1 MITIQSKLIERM
13 KNTEDISLVE
23 IFGDDFMDDSNK
35 KGMDIKDKLSEIE
48 LDIKDVKN
56 LGFSYT
62 STKEVP
68 SRGDTVLTFEKGED
82 KKGKEIET
90 CVLFVDIRN
99 SVQLNEEHSPNTMGK
114 IYTAFTKS
122 MLKIAKYHSGEVRNI
137 IGDRVMIVFPTEN
150 CTENAVECAISINH
164 ISKIMN
170 KVFSDVDFRCG
181 IGIDYGKMRVIKVGI
196 IRQGDNNVENKNL
209 VWIGKPANIASR
221 LTDIANKEID
231 FVRVKYEMITHNY
244 LDPIIK
250 AVPFFSY
257 NGKSYVHSENEKK
270 EYEDFLSCDS
280 FFKPPFSDKY
290 NFFGAKIL
298 SLKIEKQAIPPILIT
313 ENVYDRLS
321 PSIRDY
327 FNEQKNIDVKNNLKK
342 VYGANLKWKQK

>member
-1 MITIQSKLIERM
+1 MITIQSRLIERM
-13 KNTEDISLVE
+13 KNTEDISLEE

-35 KGMDIKDKLSEIE
+35 KSMNIKDKLSEIE
-48 LDIKDVKN
+48 LDIKDVKK

-68 SRGDTVLTFEKGED
+68 SREDAVLTFEKGKD

-99 SVQLNEEHSPNTMGK
+99 SVQLNEKHSPDTMGK

-150 CTENAVECAISINH
+150 CAENAVECAISINH
-164 ISKIMN
+164 ISEIMN

-181 IGIDYGKMRVIKVGI
+181 IGIDYGEMKVIKVGI

-221 LTDIANKEID
+221 LTDIA
-231 FVRVKYEMITHNY
+231 
-244 LDPIIK
+244 
-250 AVPFFSY
+250 
-257 NGKSYVHSENEKK
+257 KK
-270 EYEDFLSCDS
+270 
-280 FFKPPFSDKY
+280 K
-290 NFFGAKIL
+290 
-298 SLKIEKQAIPPILIT
+298 
-313 ENVYDRLS
+313 
-321 PSIRDY
+321 
-327 FNEQKNIDVKNNLKK
+327 
-342 VYGANLKWKQK
+342 

>member
-1 MITIQSKLIERM
+1 MITIQSRLIERM

-23 IFGDDFMDDSNK
+23 IFGDDFMDDSN
-35 KGMDIKDKLSEIE
+35 IKDKLSEIE

-164 ISKIMN
+164 ISEIMN

-181 IGIDYGKMRVIKVGI
+181 IGIDYGEMKVIKVGI

-221 LTDIANKEID
+221 LTDIANKKID
-231 FVRVKYEMITHNY
+231 LVCVSYEGFLGIS
-244 LDPIIK
+244 PS
-250 AVPFFSY
+250 V
-257 NGKSYVHSENEKK
+257 EKK
-270 EYEDFLSCDS
+270 TNYEDF
-280 FFKPPFSDKY
+280 FNKFEWKEGNFYFS
-290 NFFGAKIL
+290 GEEIL
-298 SLKIEKQAIPPILIT
+298 DLKKEKQAIPPILIT

-321 PSIRDY
+321 LSIKDY
-327 FNEQKNIDVKNNLKK
+327 FKEQKNIDVKDNLKK

>member
-1 MITIQSKLIERM
+1 MITIQSRLIERM
-13 KNTEDISLVE
+13 KNTEDISLEE

-62 STKEVP
+62 NTKEVP
-68 SRGDTVLTFEKGED
+68 SRGDTVLTFEKGKN

-99 SVQLNEEHSPNTMGK
+99 SVQLNKEHFPDTMGK

-150 CTENAVECAISINH
+150 CTKNAVECAISINH
-164 ISKIMN
+164 ISEIMN
-170 KVFSDVDFRCG
+170 KVFSNVDFRCG

-196 IRQGDNNVENKNL
+196 IRLGENNVENKNL
-209 VWIGKPANIASR
+209 VWIGNPANIASR

-231 FVRVKYEMITHNY
+231 LVCVSYEVF
-244 LDPIIK
+244 LGSAPS
-250 AVPFFSY
+250 V
-257 NGKSYVHSENEKK
+257 EKRMN
-270 EYEDFLSCDS
+270 YEDFFNKFESEKGN
-280 FFKPPFSDKY
+280 FYFS
-290 NFFGAKIL
+290 GEEIL
-298 SLKIEKQAIPPILIT
+298 DLKKEKQAIPPILIT
-313 ENVYDRLS
+313 KNVYAHLS
-321 PSIRDY
+321 PSIRD
-327 FNEQKNIDVKNNLKK
+327 FFKEQGIDIKNSSTKI
-342 VYGANLKWKQK
+342 YGANLKWKQK

>member
-1 MITIQSKLIERM
+1 MKTIQSRLIERM
-13 KNTEDISLVE
+13 KNTEDISLEE
-23 IFGDDFMDDSNK
+23 IFGDDFMDVSNK
-35 KGMDIKDKLSEIE
+35 KGMNIKDKLSEIKR
-48 LDIKDVKN
+48 DIKDVKE

-62 STKEVP
+62 STKKVP
-68 SRGDTVLTFEKGED
+68 SRQDTDLTFEKGKD

-99 SVQLNEEHSPNTMGK
+99 SVQLNKRHSPDTMGK

-122 MLKIAKYHSGEVRNI
+122 MLKIAQYHSGEVRNI

-164 ISKIMN
+164 ISEIMN
-170 KVFSDVDFRCG
+170 KVFSDVEFRCG

-209 VWIGKPANIASR
+209 VWVGKPANIASR

-231 FVRVKYEMITHNY
+231 LVRVKYEKTTWEYRRNS
-244 LDPIIK
+244 PRK
-250 AVPFFSY
+250 FVT
-257 NGKSYVHSENEKK
+257 K
-270 EYEDFLSCDS
+270 EYESLLSCDS
-280 FFKPPFSDKY
+280 FFKPPFSDNY

-321 PSIRDY
+321 LSIKGY
-327 FNEQKNIDVKNNLKK
+327 FKEQKNIDIKDNLKK
-342 VYGANLKWKQK
+342 VYGENLKWKQK

>member
-1 MITIQSKLIERM
+1 MITIQSRLIERM
-13 KNTEDISLVE
+13 KNTEDISLEE
-23 IFGDDFMDDSNK
+23 IFGDDFMDDSNL

-68 SRGDTVLTFEKGED
+68 SRGDTVLTFEKGKD

-99 SVQLNEEHSPNTMGK
+99 SVQLNEKHSPDTMGK

-122 MLKIAKYHSGEVRNI
+122 MLKIAQYHSGEVRNI

-150 CTENAVECAISINH
+150 CAENAVECAISINH

-170 KVFSDVDFRCG
+170 KVFSNVDFICG

-209 VWIGKPANIASR
+209 VWVGKPANIASR

-231 FVRVKYEMITHNY
+231 FVCV
-244 LDPIIK
+244 
-250 AVPFFSY
+250 S
-257 NGKSYVHSENEKK
+257 
-270 EYEDFLSCDS
+270 YEDLCDIS
-280 FFKPPFSDKY
+280 PSVEKRMNYEEFFNKFEWKEGNFYFSGKE
-290 NFFGAKIL
+290 IL
-298 SLKIEKQAIPPILIT
+298 DLKKEKQAIPPILIT

-321 PSIRDY
+321 LNIKGY
-327 FNEQKNIDVKNNLKK
+327 FKEQKNIDVKDNLKK

>member
-1 MITIQSKLIERM
+1 M
-13 KNTEDISLVE
+13 KNTEDISLEE

-35 KGMDIKDKLSEIE
+35 KSMNIKDKLSEIE
-48 LDIKDVKN
+48 LDIKDVKK

-68 SRGDTVLTFEKGED
+68 SREDAVLTFEKGKD
-82 KKGKEIET
+82 KKGEEIET

-99 SVQLNEEHSPNTMGK
+99 SVQLNEKHSPDTMGK

-150 CTENAVECAISINH
+150 CAENAVECAISINH
-164 ISKIMN
+164 ISEIMN

-181 IGIDYGKMRVIKVGI
+181 IGIDYGEMKVIKVGI

-221 LTDIANKEID
+221 LTDIANKKID
-231 FVRVKYEMITHNY
+231 LVCVSYEGFLGIS
-244 LDPIIK
+244 PS
-250 AVPFFSY
+250 V
-257 NGKSYVHSENEKK
+257 EKK
-270 EYEDFLSCDS
+270 TNYEDF
-280 FFKPPFSDKY
+280 FNKFEWKEGNFYFS
-290 NFFGAKIL
+290 GEEIL
-298 SLKIEKQAIPPILIT
+298 DLKKEKQAIPPILIT

-321 PSIRDY
+321 LSIKDY
-327 FNEQKNIDVKNNLKK
+327 FKEQKNIDVKDNLKK

>member
-1 MITIQSKLIERM
+1 MITIQSRLIERM
-13 KNTEDISLVE
+13 KNTEDISLEE

-35 KGMDIKDKLSEIE
+35 KGMNIKDKLSEIE
-48 LDIKDVKN
+48 LDIKDVRN

-68 SRGDTVLTFEKGED
+68 SRGDTVLTFEKGKD

-99 SVQLNEEHSPNTMGK
+99 SVQLNEKHSSNMMGK

-122 MLKIAKYHSGEVRNI
+122 MLKIAQYHSGEVRNI

-150 CTENAVECAISINH
+150 CAENAVECAISINH
-164 ISKIMN
+164 ISEIMN

-181 IGIDYGKMRVIKVGI
+181 IGIDYGEMKVIKVGI

-221 LTDIANKEID
+221 LTDIANKKID
-231 FVRVKYEMITHNY
+231 LVCV
-244 LDPIIK
+244 
-250 AVPFFSY
+250 S
-257 NGKSYVHSENEKK
+257 
-270 EYEDFLSCDS
+270 YEDFYGISSLVEKKMGYEE
-280 FFKPPFSDKY
+280 FFNKFEWKEGNFYFSRE
-290 NFFGAKIL
+290 KIL
-298 SLKIEKQAIPPILIT
+298 DLKKEKQAIPPILIT

-321 PSIRDY
+321 LSIKDY
-327 FNEQKNIDVKNNLKK
+327 FKEQKNIDVKDNLKK

>member
-1 MITIQSKLIERM
+1 MITIQSRLIERM
-13 KNTEDISLVE
+13 KNTDDISLEE
-23 IFGDDFMDDSNK
+23 IFGDDFMDDSNF
-35 KGMDIKDKLSEIE
+35 KGMNIKDKLSEIQR
-48 LDIKDVKN
+48 DINDVKN

-68 SRGDTVLTFEKGED
+68 SRGDTVLTFEKGKD

-99 SVQLNEEHSPNTMGK
+99 SVQLNEKHSSDTMGK

-150 CTENAVECAISINH
+150 CTENAVKCAASINN
-164 ISKIMN
+164 ISEIMN
-170 KVFSDVDFRCG
+170 KVFSNVDFRCG

-209 VWIGKPANIASR
+209 VWVGTPANIASR

-231 FVRVKYEMITHNY
+231 FLRVKYEKTVWKYCRNSPRK
-244 LDPIIK
+244 L
-250 AVPFFSY
+250 VT
-257 NGKSYVHSENEKK
+257 K
-270 EYEDFLSCDS
+270 ECESLLSCDS
-280 FFKPPFSDKY
+280 FLDEC
-290 NFFGAKIL
+290 NTLGMKIL
-298 SLKIEKQAIPPILIT
+298 LLKKEKQTMPLILIT

-321 PSIRDY
+321 LSIKGD
-327 FNEQKNIDVKNNLKK
+327 FKEQKNIDIKDNLKK
-342 VYGANLKWKQK
+342 VYGANFKWRQK

>member
-1 MITIQSKLIERM
+1 M
-13 KNTEDISLVE
+13 N
-23 IFGDDFMDDSNK
+23 
-35 KGMDIKDKLSEIE
+35 IKDKLSEIE

-62 STKEVP
+62 STKKVP
-68 SRGDTVLTFEKGED
+68 SRQDTDLTFEKGKE

-99 SVQLNEEHSPNTMGK
+99 SVQLNKRHSPDRMGK

-122 MLKIAKYHSGEVRNI
+122 MLKIAQYHSGEVRNI

-150 CTENAVECAISINH
+150 CAENAVECAISINH
-164 ISKIMN
+164 ISEIMN
-170 KVFSDVDFRCG
+170 MVFSNVDFRCG

-209 VWIGKPANIASR
+209 VWVGNPANIASR

-231 FVRVKYEMITHNY
+231 FLRVKYEETVWKYCRNSPRK
-244 LDPIIK
+244 L
-250 AVPFFSY
+250 VT
-257 NGKSYVHSENEKK
+257 K
-270 EYEDFLSCDS
+270 ECESLLSCDS

-290 NFFGAKIL
+290 NFFGVKIL
-298 SLKIEKQAIPPILIT
+298 SLKIEKQTMPPILIT
-313 ENVYDRLS
+313 ENVYDCLS
-321 PSIRDY
+321 LNIKGY
-327 FNEQKNIDVKNNLKK
+327 FKEQKNIDIKDNFKK
-342 VYGANLKWKQK
+342 VYGENLKWE

>member
-1 MITIQSKLIERM
+1 MITIQSRLIERM
-13 KNTEDISLVE
+13 KNTEDISLEE

-62 STKEVP
+62 NTKEVP
-68 SRGDTVLTFEKGED
+68 SRGDTVLTFEKGKN

-99 SVQLNEEHSPNTMGK
+99 SVQLNKEHFPDTMGK

-150 CTENAVECAISINH
+150 CTKNAVECAISINH
-164 ISKIMN
+164 ISEIMN
-170 KVFSDVDFRCG
+170 KVFSNVDFRCG
-181 IGIDYGKMRVIKVGI
+181 IGIDYGEMRVIKVGI
-196 IRQGDNNVENKNL
+196 IRLRDNNVENKNL

-231 FVRVKYEMITHNY
+231 LVCVSYRGFLGSEPSVEKRINYEEFFNEFQWEKGNFYFSGEEI
-244 LDPIIK
+244 LD
-250 AVPFFSY
+250 
-257 NGKSYVHSENEKK
+257 
-270 EYEDFLSCDS
+270 
-280 FFKPPFSDKY
+280 
-290 NFFGAKIL
+290 
-298 SLKIEKQAIPPILIT
+298 LKIEKQAIPPILIT

-327 FNEQKNIDVKNNLKK
+327 FNEQGIDIKNSSTKI
-342 VYGANLKWKQK
+342 YGADLVWE

>member
-23 IFGDDFMDDSNK
+23 IFGDDFMDDSN
-35 KGMDIKDKLSEIE
+35 IKDKLSEIE
-48 LDIKDVKN
+48 LDIKDVRN

-150 CTENAVECAISINH
+150 CAENAVECAISINH
-164 ISKIMN
+164 ISEIMN

-181 IGIDYGKMRVIKVGI
+181 IGIDYGEMKVIKVGI

-221 LTDIANKEID
+221 LTDIANKKID
-231 FVRVKYEMITHNY
+231 LVCV
-244 LDPIIK
+244 
-250 AVPFFSY
+250 S
-257 NGKSYVHSENEKK
+257 
-270 EYEDFLSCDS
+270 YEDFYGISSLVEKKMGYEE
-280 FFKPPFSDKY
+280 FFNKFEWKEGNFYFSRE
-290 NFFGAKIL
+290 KIL
-298 SLKIEKQAIPPILIT
+298 DLKKEKQAIPPILIT

-321 PSIRDY
+321 LSIKDY
-327 FNEQKNIDVKNNLKK
+327 FKEQKNIDVKDNLKK